1 MIDRAQAEA
10 LIRASVSPVLAD
22 HCLRVAALAVSLAR
36 RWGADEE
43 AAFIAG
49 ALHDY
54 CRQRDAK
61 EVLEASRKHRI
72 DVGEIERRSPVQ
84 LLHGPLAAREL
95 AHLDVDAAVLHAI
108 AVHTVGC
115 AGMSVL
121 DKCVYVADACEP
133 ARSFEGVDD
142 IRARAAKA
150 LDSAVALA
158 VARSIV
164 HVVGRGRPLAPV
176 SVALY
181 NEVHGAK

>member
-1 MIDRAQAEA
+1 VIGRAQAEA
-10 LIRASVSPVLAD
+10 LIRASVSTALAD
-22 HCLRVAALAVSLAR
+22 HCLRVAALAAALAR

-54 CRQRDAK
+54 CRERKAE
-61 EVLEASRKHRI
+61 EVLAAARNQGLDI
-72 DVGEIERRSPVQ
+72 GEIEGRYPVR
-84 LLHGPLAAREL
+84 LLHGPLAAAEL
-95 AHLDVDAAVLHAI
+95 AHLDVDAAPLRAI

-121 DKCVYVADACEP
+121 DKCVYVADSAEP
-133 ARSFEGVDD
+133 GRSFEGVDE
-142 IRARAAKA
+142 IRSRATKT
-150 LDSAVALA
+150 LDGAVELA
-158 VARSIV
+158 VARSII
-164 HVVGRGRPLAPV
+164 HVVGRGRPLAPA